1 MLWPVLRFVFYSFL
15 RFSRCA
21 ISDPY
26 FIVRFPFAA
35 FVMRSGDDIAE
46 LIAEA
51 NAAERD
57 RLEDKVEQLEQQRRE
72 IVQEYERARDA
83 LVAELRP
90 VQRRVDN
97 RSRSA
102 ETGDVVERQQRLEE
116 ELREVRQRF
125 RRERQEVERRI
136 AETRDELARVAEAD
150 GQVQEL
156 VERLGNRGE

>member
-1 MLWPVLRFVFYSFL
+1 
-15 RFSRCA
+15 
-21 ISDPY
+21 
-26 FIVRFPFAA
+26 
-35 FVMRSGDDIAE
+35 MRSGDDISE

-57 RLEDKVEQLEQQRRE
+57 RLEDKVERLEQQRRE

-116 ELREVRQRF
+116 ELREVRRRF
-125 RRERQEVERRI
+125 RRERQEVEREI
-136 AETRDELARVAEAD
+136 AEVQDELARMAEAET
-150 GQVQEL
+150 QVSKLAEEL
-156 VERLGNRGE
+156 S